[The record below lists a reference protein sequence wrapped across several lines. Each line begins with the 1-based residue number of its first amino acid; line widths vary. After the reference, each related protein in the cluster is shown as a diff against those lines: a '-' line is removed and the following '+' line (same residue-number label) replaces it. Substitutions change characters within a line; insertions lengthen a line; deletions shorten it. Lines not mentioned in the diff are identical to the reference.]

1 MKILKLI
8 VLSGAKNSKKT
19 LVASKLAQNSDCI
32 WIKPYCDCKFVD
44 DGLYI
49 AMARTKLNR
58 KMEREVPLAET
69 VVAGK
74 KYVFFENQLKGDFV
88 VLIGDDR
95 IVYNLKKNWDGHLIT
110 VKCHSKDEK
119 PSPRSLMDD
128 KEFDIVFNYETDDFD
143 SLVFEIEDMYD
154 YQVK

>member
-8 VLSGAKNSKKT
+8 ALSGAKHSKKDS
-19 LVASKLAQNSDCI
+19 VASRLAQNSDCI
-32 WIKPYCDCKFVD
+32 WIKPYTDREIIGD
-44 DGLYI
+44 DWYI
-49 AMARTKLNR
+49 SMSKTKLNR

-69 VVAGK
+69 VVAGNR
-74 KYVFFENQLKGDFV
+74 YVFFENQLKGDFV

-95 IVYNLKKNWDGHLIT
+95 IIYNLKKNWGGHLIT

-119 PSPRSLMDD
+119 PSPRCLMDD